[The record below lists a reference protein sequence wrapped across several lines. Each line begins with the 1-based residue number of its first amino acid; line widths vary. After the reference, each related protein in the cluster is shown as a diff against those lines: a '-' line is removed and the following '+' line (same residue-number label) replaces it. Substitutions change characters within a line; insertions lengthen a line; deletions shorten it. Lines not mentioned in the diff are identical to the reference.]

1 MDDGGSD
8 NDEVEE
14 KDENEVFMLE
24 EGVEKATEEE
34 ESEGQHGHRQ
44 HHQPLRLEHMT
55 FDEER
60 GEGPEEGDE
69 AQKGES

>member
-1 MDDGGSD
+1 MDNGGSD

-34 ESEGQHGHRQ
+34 ESEGQHGHSQ
-44 HHQPLRLEHMT
+44 HHEPLGIKDVAFAEQC
-55 FDEER
+55 
-60 GEGPEEGDE
+60 G
-69 AQKGES
+69 